1 MGHDWKDCLIVD
13 NLYMQETHV
22 PFAQLQCVSWG
33 MALPTGIPTL
43 DGEGTGSISL
53 EEVPVKKE
61 FGLQD
66 FDYHGSMISKN
77 AGRIKNNLIFFFAVV

>member
-1 MGHDWKDCLIVD
+1 ME
-13 NLYMQETHV
+13 ETYL

-33 MALPTGIPTL
+33 MALPTGIPAL
-43 DGEGTGSISL
+43 DGEGTGSILL
-53 EEVPVKKE
+53 EEVSVKKE
-61 FGLQD
+61 FCLRD